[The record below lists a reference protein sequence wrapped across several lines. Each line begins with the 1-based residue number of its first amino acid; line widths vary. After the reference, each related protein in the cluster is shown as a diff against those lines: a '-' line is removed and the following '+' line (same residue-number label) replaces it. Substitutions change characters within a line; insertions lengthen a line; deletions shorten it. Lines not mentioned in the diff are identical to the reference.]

1 MKCPGQDTQYWK
13 SDAIF
18 EVKCPKCDRKV
29 EFFKDDTTRKCG
41 GCGHRFLN
49 PELDFGCAS
58 YCQFAEQC
66 LGNLPPEL
74 LAQKEELL
82 KDRVAVA
89 VKRYFKSDFKQIG
102 HSTKVA
108 RYAERIGRNEGANLA
123 VVLSAAYLHD
133 IGLPEAVM
141 KFGDKAAD
149 HHEAEGEMVA
159 RRLLEELAAQPALI
173 DAVCKIVRRHHSSHP
188 DTDLEFKSV
197 YDADR
202 IANLEALQKKNP
214 LPPET
219 LLETIETKLLTESG
233 RVEARK
239 VLLSQK

>member
-18 EVKCPKCDRKV
+18 EVNCPKCGQKV

-41 GCGHRFLN
+41 GCGHRFGN
-49 PELDFGCAS
+49 PEIDFGCAS
-58 YCQFAEQC
+58 YCQYAEQC

-133 IGLPEAVM
+133 IGFPEAM
-141 KFGDKAAD
+141 LKFGNNAD
-149 HHEAEGEMVA
+149 EHHEAEGEMVA
-159 RRLLEELAAQPALI
+159 HHILEKLAAQPALI
-173 DAVCKIVRRHHSSHP
+173 EAVCEIVRHHHSANSDAGP
-188 DTDLEFKSV
+188 ELKSV
-197 YDADR
+197 YDADL
-202 IANLEALQKKNP
+202 IANWEVLQKKNS
-214 LPPET
+214 LPSET
-219 LLETIETKLLTESG
+219 LLENIETKLLTESG
-233 RVEARK
+233 RVEARN
-239 VLLSQK
+239 VLLTQV